1 VVSGWNGWLVV
12 KMGEAKYIIKKEIKT
27 KKPTKVVVVVVV
39 D

>member
-1 VVSGWNGWLVV
+1 
-12 KMGEAKYIIKKEIKT
+12 MGEAKYIIKKEIKT